1 MRVSLRRLG
10 MTWGKIGHQRG
21 KVKSFEQTNKLDSF
35 VFARLNIRFH
45 RTNKIPMLV
54 FSVM

>member
-21 KVKSFEQTNKLDSF
+21 KVKSFEQTNKQ
-35 VFARLNIRFH
+35 
-45 RTNKIPMLV
+45 T
-54 FSVM
+54 